1 MEGIGEQDKNYWAL
15 LILISSVVTV
25 CGNILVC
32 VAVVKERNLRNITN
46 YFIVSLAVAD
56 LLVGLLVMPGAVY
69 VEVNRG
75 AWYLSK
81 ELCDVWVACD
91 VMLCTASIFNLCA
104 ISLDRLYAVTKP
116 LNYARQRTAPR
127 AFATI
132 TTVWV
137 ISFAISCPILFGIN
151 NVPSRIPDLCILFN
165 GTYMIWS
172 SVFSFII
179 PAIIMF
185 IVYIMVYIAIRNRV
199 KRIGATENTITIP
212 NITDGHSDPSHTE
225 DRNHDN
231 NIEFDQRI
239 EIAEN
244 NDVNTRTNDVSQ
256 AGYVD
261 NSTLRPQQSHEI
273 SGPPRRSK
281 VAFENTNTSKSQRQT
296 FSMRREKKATKTL
309 AIVLGVFM
317 FCWIPFFSI
326 NILFGACPTCSV
338 PGLFIQFALWIGYIN
353 STMNPFIYT
362 AFNLEFRKAFH
373 KILFYE
379 HLTATCCKELQP
391 KVNDDGDEEEFVKDM
406 YGGED
411 EVDESMID
419 LRDLYTIMEIN
430 GSELK
435 DIRNDFSSSTFFNE
449 LKEISSFA
457 EDVNS
462 LSWEMNSVIDKLETD
477 QETLVLFIRIRWLKI
492 YSDTKKNTEISDNLR
507 LKRTDFT
514 KMACNSMDY

>member
-1 MEGIGEQDKNYWAL
+1 MAGEGEVEQTKNYWAL
-15 LILISSVVTV
+15 LILVFSAITV

-69 VEVNRG
+69 VEVNLG

-81 ELCDVWVACD
+81 ELCDVWVTFD

-127 AFATI
+127 AVATI

-137 ISFAISCPILFGIN
+137 ISFAISCPILFGMN
-151 NVPSRIPDLCILFN
+151 NVPSRVPDLCILFN

-199 KRIGATENTITIP
+199 KRIGATENTMTVP
-212 NITDGHSDPSHTE
+212 NMTENSDISHSEERSP
-225 DRNHDN
+225 DN
-231 NIEFDQRI
+231 NIGSNQRI
-239 EIAEN
+239 EPQNCDDRE
-244 NDVNTRTNDVSQ
+244 RTNGISQ
-256 AGYVD
+256 DSA
-261 NSTLRPQQSHEI
+261 NHSNTLRPHQGQDI
-273 SGPPRRSK
+273 SRPRRTK
-281 VAFENTNTSKSQRQT
+281 IAFENTSANKTQRQT
-296 FSMRREKKATKTL
+296 FSMRRERKATKTL

-338 PGLFIQFALWIGYIN
+338 PGMFIQFALWIGYIN

-373 KILFYE
+373 RILF
-379 HLTATCCKELQP
+379 CK
-391 KVNDDGDEEEFVKDM
+391 KH
-406 YGGED
+406 
-411 EVDESMID
+411 
-419 LRDLYTIMEIN
+419 
-430 GSELK
+430 
-435 DIRNDFSSSTFFNE
+435 
-449 LKEISSFA
+449 
-457 EDVNS
+457 
-462 LSWEMNSVIDKLETD
+462 
-477 QETLVLFIRIRWLKI
+477 
-492 YSDTKKNTEISDNLR
+492 
-507 LKRTDFT
+507 
-514 KMACNSMDY
+514 